1 MQTQEAAAAASV
13 APATVKP
20 TIHRLTIDRFRGI
33 ETFSWHPAAGVNL
46 ILGGGDVGKT
56 TILDAIA
63 FLLSP
68 TNSGNLSD
76 TDYYLRRISD
86 EFVIEAVMS
95 LPQDGSI
102 NQQSKPAWPW
112 EWNGSEPAVPS
123 FDAEG
128 VGPDKPVYR
137 LRVRGTADLE
147 LVYEI
152 LQPDAT
158 VDHFPVALRRA
169 IGLVRLG
176 GDDRNDRDLRLV
188 QGSALDRLLSD
199 KSLRSRMAKEL
210 AKTEIEGQLSPEGA
224 TALAQ
229 LDKAFGDQNLPK
241 TLHLSIT
248 GSQGASV
255 AALVGLT
262 AACASVQLPSFAKI
276 RAGSKI
282 VDVRARAGH
291 STGNA

>member
-13 APATVKP
+13 EPATVKP
-20 TIHRLTIDRFRGI
+20 TIHRLAIDRFRGI

-102 NQQSKPAWPW
+102 NQQAKPAWPW

-123 FDAEG
+123 VDAEG
-128 VGPDKPVYR
+128 VGS
-137 LRVRGTADLE
+137 RVSRPATANGKA
-147 LVYEI
+147 I
-152 LQPDAT
+152 
-158 VDHFPVALRRA
+158 RRA
-169 IGLVRLG
+169 KWVRCKRVSKAERDAKCRVPSSCWKSIVIGEVGNFRWRESI
-176 GDDRNDRDLRLV
+176 DNCSARNCTFR
-188 QGSALDRLLSD
+188 
-199 KSLRSRMAKEL
+199 
-210 AKTEIEGQLSPEGA
+210 A
-224 TALAQ
+224 TA
-229 LDKAFGDQNLPK
+229 
-241 TLHLSIT
+241 SC
-248 GSQGASV
+248 
-255 AALVGLT
+255 T
-262 AACASVQLPSFAKI
+262 AMKGP
-276 RAGSKI
+276 
-282 VDVRARAGH
+282 
-291 STGNA
+291 